1 MNIGNLFAPDVK
13 TSYQTERLTD
23 ATWEGAS
30 VTSMTGKLG
39 DLYQAVPLFSRHPF
53 RSGGE
58 ENRYKDEIRRE
69 PLKVDEDPIP
79 VATVSKTYSLI
90 QHRDVL
96 SSVYRALQLLSFES
110 ANVES
115 TLLLS
120 EYGERMLWSCQLP
133 NFDFDPGDGHPIVL
147 RMNCL
152 NSVDMSTSLEVT
164 LEWFRLVCSNGL
176 MFGLG
181 DSRMRKRHI
190 RSLDPEDVAG
200 YVKEQLSQAK
210 EEQSLYKKWMKQT
223 VTLEQ
228 SSAWVDA
235 TVAKEWGPHAAAR
248 VWQVI
253 SYGQDGEVQQSK
265 EKRPPHLL
273 EVRAT
278 TTVPG
283 APVPAENLFHASQ
296 ALSWVAGT
304 RKSVQERIQYVTQI
318 PALMEPLVESTR

>member
-1 MNIGNLFAPDVK
+1 MNIGNLFTPDAE
-13 TSYQTERLTD
+13 TLYQRERLTD
-23 ATWEGAS
+23 ATWEGAA
-30 VTSMTGKLG
+30 VISMSGKLSEI
-39 DLYQAVPLFSRHPF
+39 YQAVPLFSRHPF

-69 PLKVDEDPIP
+69 PLKVDEEQIP

-90 QHRDVL
+90 QHREVL
-96 SSVYRALQLLSFES
+96 ASVYRALQLLNLECADIES
-110 ANVES
+110 N
-115 TLLLS
+115 LLLS

-133 NFDFDPGDGHPIVL
+133 NFDFDPGDDHPIVL

-176 MFGLG
+176 MFGVG

-190 RSLDPEDVAG
+190 RSLDPADVAG
-200 YVKEQLSQAK
+200 YVREQLSQAK
-210 EEQSLYKKWMKQT
+210 SEQSLYREWLGQK

-228 SSAWVDA
+228 SSKWVDA

-253 SYGQDGEVQQSK
+253 SFGVDGEVQQSK
-265 EKRPPHLL
+265 EKKPPHLL
-273 EVRAT
+273 EVKAT
-278 TTVPG
+278 TKVPG
-283 APVPAENLFHASQ
+283 APVPTDNLFHASQ
-296 ALSWVAGT
+296 ALSWIAGT
-304 RKSVQERIQYVTQI
+304 RKSVQERTQYITQI
-318 PALMEPLVESTR
+318 PALMEPLVESTQ

>member
-1 MNIGNLFAPDVK
+1 MSITNLFNFDHDS
-13 TSYQTERLTD
+13 TLNQERLTD
-23 ATWEGAS
+23 TTWEGAT
-30 VTSMTGKLG
+30 VTCLTGKLG
-39 DLYQAVPLFSRHPF
+39 DIYQAVPLFSRHPF

-69 PLKVDEDPIP
+69 PLRVDEGQIP

-90 QHRDVL
+90 QHREVL
-96 SSVYRALQLLSFES
+96 SSVYRALQLLNLES
-110 ANVES
+110 ANVDS

-176 MFGLG
+176 MFGVG

-190 RSLDPEDVAG
+190 RSLDPADVAD
-200 YVKEQLSQAK
+200 YVREQISQAK
-210 EEQSLYKKWMKQT
+210 SEQGLYKQWFARK
-223 VTLEQ
+223 VSLEQ
-228 SSAWVDA
+228 SFKWVDA

-248 VWQVI
+248 VWQVV
-253 SYGQDGEVQQSK
+253 SSGKDGEVQQTK
-265 EKRPPHLL
+265 EKRPAHLL
-273 EVRAT
+273 DVKPT

-283 APVPAENLFHASQ
+283 ASVPADNLFHASQ
-296 ALSWVAGT
+296 ALSWIAGT

>member
-1 MNIGNLFAPDVK
+1 MSIANLFNFDSDTTLNHQRTA
-13 TSYQTERLTD
+13 D

-30 VTSMTGKLG
+30 VTSMTGKLS
-39 DLYQAVPLFSRHPF
+39 DIYQAVPLFSRHPF

-69 PLKVDEDPIP
+69 PLRVDEEPIP

-96 SSVYRALQLLSFES
+96 SSVYRSLQLLNLKN
-110 ANVES
+110 ADVES

-176 MFGLG
+176 MFGVG

-190 RSLDPEDVAG
+190 CSLDPEDVAE
-200 YVKEQLSQAK
+200 YVREQLKQAK
-210 EEQSLYKKWMKQT
+210 QEQGLYQQWLKQT
-223 VTLEQ
+223 VTLQQ
-228 SSAWVDA
+228 SANWVDT

-253 SYGQDGEVQQSK
+253 SFGEDGEVQHSK

-273 EVRAT
+273 EVKAITR
-278 TTVPG
+278 VPG

-296 ALSWVAGT
+296 ALSWIAGT

-318 PALMEPLVESTR
+318 PALMEPLVESAG

>member
-1 MNIGNLFAPDVK
+1 MNIGNLFAPDPE
-13 TSYQTERLTD
+13 TSYQQERLTD
-23 ATWEGAS
+23 ATWEGAT
-30 VTSMTGKLG
+30 VTSMTGTLG
-39 DLYQAVPLFSRHPF
+39 ELYQAVPLFSRHPF

-96 SSVYRALQLLSFES
+96 SSVYRALQLLNLES
-110 ANVES
+110 ADVDS

-147 RMNCL
+147 RMNCV

-164 LEWFRLVCSNGL
+164 LEWFRLVCCNGL

-181 DSRMRKRHI
+181 ESRMRRRHI
-190 RSLDPEDVAG
+190 RSLDPADVAD
-200 YVKEQLSQAK
+200 YIREQLKTAK
-210 EEQSLYKKWMKQT
+210 QEQSTYQKWMQHL

-228 SSAWVDA
+228 SANWVDT

-248 VWQVI
+248 VWNVI
-253 SYGQDGEVQQSK
+253 SLGEDGEVQQPK

-273 EVRAT
+273 EVKAT
-278 TTVPG
+278 GRVPG

-296 ALSWVAGT
+296 ALSWIAGT
-304 RKSVQERIQYVTQI
+304 RKSVQERIQYITQI